1 MGLLRVSSKWDDV
14 LLNPAQG
21 EHIVQLYWNQLR
33 LIHAVSLFAIQGFE
47 RSEAVVLVLTPG
59 LRLDLEQRLSREGWD
74 VRYLEET
81 SQLTFLDAEAM
92 LSEFMVD
99 GMPDAKFFSNAI
111 GRRIVAVRGDGRWT
125 RIRAFGEM
133 VNLLWD
139 TNLPATIRLEELWN
153 ELVAKEGLTLFCA
166 YCVRE
171 NENHGRK
178 EFPAALQHAHTH
190 LIPV

>member
-1 MGLLRVSSKWDDV
+1 MGVLRVNSKWDDV
-14 LLNPAQG
+14 LLNPGAG

-47 RSEAVVLVLTPG
+47 RGEALVMVLTPG
-59 LRLDLEQRLSREGWD
+59 LRVDLEQRLHREGWD
-74 VRYLEET
+74 VAHLEET
-81 SQLTFLDAEAM
+81 SQLTFLDAESM
-92 LSEFMVD
+92 LAEFMVD
-99 GMPDAKFFSNAI
+99 GMPDAKFFADAV
-111 GRRIVAVRGDGRWT
+111 GKRIVAVRGDGRWT

-153 ELVAKEGLTLFCA
+153 ELVAKESLTLFCA

-171 NENHGRK
+171 NDSDGRK
-178 EFPAALQHAHTH
+178 GFPSVLQHAHTH

>member
-1 MGLLRVSSKWDDV
+1 MGVLRVNSKWDDV
-14 LLNPAQG
+14 LLNPAAG

-33 LIHAVSLFAIQGFE
+33 LIHAVTLFAIQGFE
-47 RSEAVVLVLTPG
+47 RGEALVLVLTPG
-59 LRLDLEQRLSREGWD
+59 LRLDLERRLEREGWD
-74 VRYLEET
+74 VPHLEQS
-81 SQLTFLDAEAM
+81 SQLTFLDAESM
-92 LSEFMVD
+92 LAEFMVD
-99 GMPDAKFFSNAI
+99 GMPDPKFFAHAI
-111 GRRIVAVRGDGRWT
+111 GKRIAAVRGDGRWT

-153 ELVAKEGLTLFCA
+153 QLVAKESLTLFCA

-171 NENHGRK
+171 KDNEGRK
-178 EFPAALQHAHTH
+178 RFPSALQHAHTH

>member
-1 MGLLRVSSKWDDV
+1 MGLLKVSSKWDAV
-14 LLNPAQG
+14 LLDPAEG

-47 RSEAVVLVLTPG
+47 RGEALVLVLTPG

-74 VRYLEET
+74 VAYLEET
-81 SQLTFLDAEAM
+81 SQLTFLDAETM

-99 GMPDAKFFSNAI
+99 GMPDSKFFSNAI
-111 GRRIVAVRGDGRWT
+111 GKRIAAVRGDGRWT

-153 ELVAKEGLTLFCA
+153 ELVAKESLTLFCA
-166 YCVRE
+166 YSVSE
-171 NENHGRK
+171 NGNSGRK

>member
-1 MGLLRVSSKWDDV
+1 MGVLKVSSKWDDV
-14 LLNPAQG
+14 LLNPSAG

-47 RSEAVVLVLTPG
+47 RGEALVLVLTPG
-59 LRLDLEQRLSREGWD
+59 LRLDLEQRLDREGWD
-74 VRYLEET
+74 VAHLEET
-81 SQLTFLDAEAM
+81 GQLTFLDAEAM
-92 LSEFMVD
+92 LAEFMVD
-99 GMPDAKFFSNAI
+99 GMPDPKFFARAI
-111 GRRIVAVRGDGRWT
+111 GKRIVAVRGDGRWT

-153 ELVAKEGLTLFCA
+153 DLVVKESLTLFCA

-171 NENHGRK
+171 SDSDGRK
-178 EFPAALQHAHTH
+178 RFPGVLQHAHTH